1 MATAAAQRIQR
12 GGARRLWR
20 VWAYLYIAL
29 SIVSMLMYAQTAF
42 LAPSTYGGAASASL
56 GADLIRTTETGRIDV
71 LVRGLKPGSPLAH
84 AGVHEGDRLR
94 LDIRWNDF
102 RTLAAGEVFGFTRV
116 APGKPEHLA
125 FVVPVYEGHAKN
137 VGNYRFLI
145 TLFDLG
151 VGLLL
156 FVRLRGDIGAE
167 ALGMAFVAA
176 TITSNFPSPP
186 GWSIFW
192 ITVAYSGVALTP
204 FLMLAFAMSF
214 YDRHTR
220 RLKNW
225 EKTAYGILVFSFVP
239 GMANVFFSNYFAYT
253 APPIRVGTALLFLE
267 VVLAY
272 AATVAYLA
280 RGYAASIGSI
290 RARYGLLLIALLL
303 TFCLTAVQ
311 TYSFFV
317 LKLARMDPENPLY
330 DVNVVL
336 SLAGPLL
343 FAYAVLRHRV
353 IDLGFVLNRTL
364 IYGVISIVM
373 LSAFGLI
380 EWAVGHVLQ
389 PSGRN
394 ESAVLDATIAVLV
407 SLSFSRVHD
416 IVERNVEALFF
427 RSWHENEKR
436 LQRFMAEAA
445 FITRPENLKAA
456 FVQEVARFAGGASVA
471 LYLEDGATRYV
482 GFGSPAPFPAAID
495 TDDAVPVA
503 MRAQR
508 AAIYP
513 ADTASALAAALALPM
528 LHRNALLG
536 FVLLGSK
543 PGGEVYRPDE
553 VEVLC
558 HAAHQVGH
566 DLHALAIDQLERER
580 AQLIQTVRRLEYEN
594 AMHRGDFEVERGA
607 PPAGLELA

>member
-1 MATAAAQRIQR
+1 MAEIQTNHH
-12 GGARRLWR
+12 GFVRRLWR
-20 VWAYLYIAL
+20 AWAYLYIAL
-29 SIVSMLMYAQTAF
+29 SIVSMAFYAQTAF
-42 LAPSTYGGAASASL
+42 VAPSTYGGAASASL
-56 GADLIRTTETGRIDV
+56 GADLIRTTEPGRIDV
-71 LVRGLKPGSPLAH
+71 VVRGLKPGTPLAR
-84 AGVHEGDRLR
+84 AGVHDGDRLR

-102 RTLAAGEVFGFTRV
+102 RTLAAGERFGFTRV
-116 APGKPEHLA
+116 APGKPTHIA
-125 FVVPVYEGHAKN
+125 FVVPVYQGHAKN

-176 TITSNFPSPP
+176 TITSNFPASPN
-186 GWSIFW
+186 WSIFW
-192 ITVAYSGVALTP
+192 VTMAYSGVALTP
-204 FLMLAFAMSF
+204 FLMLAFALAF
-214 YDRHTR
+214 YSRHTR
-220 RLKNW
+220 PLLSW
-225 EKTAYGILVFSFVP
+225 EKIAYGALILGFVP
-239 GMANVFFSNYFAYT
+239 GMAAAFFTNYLAYS
-253 APPIRVGTALLFLE
+253 APPLRLGTSFLFLE

-272 AATVAYLA
+272 AATIAYLG
-280 RGYAASIGSI
+280 RGYAAAAGSI

-353 IDLGFVLNRTL
+353 IDLGFVVNRTL
-364 IYGVISIVM
+364 IYGIISIVM

-416 IVERNVEALFF
+416 VVERYVEALFF

-436 LQRFMAEAA
+436 LHRFTTEAS
-445 FITRPENLKAA
+445 FITRSENLKAA
-456 FVQEVARFAGGASVA
+456 FIAELVRFSGGAEVA
-471 LYLEDGATRYV
+471 LCLEDGKMGYRAHGV
-482 GFGSPAPFPAAID
+482 PPGWPDVVDID
-495 TDDAVPVA
+495 DGVAVA
-503 MRAQR
+503 LRAQR
-508 AAIYP
+508 GAVYP
-513 ADTASALAAALALPM
+513 ADTASTLPAALALPM
-528 LHRNALLG
+528 LHRNDLIG
-536 FVLLGSK
+536 IVLLGAK
-543 PGGEVYRPDE
+543 PSGEVYRPDE
-553 VEVLC
+553 VEMLC

-580 AQLIQTVRRLEYEN
+580 AELLQTVHRLESEN
-594 AMHRGDFEVERGA
+594 AAQRRSLEVVRDATGRK
-607 PPAGLELA
+607 LA